1 MRMGVGL
8 MDGDGGGV
16 GMVKIMRQNSKKK
29 QQLLLLA
36 DD

>member
-1 MRMGVGL
+1 MGVGV
-8 MDGDGGGV
+8 MDGDGGGA
-16 GMVKIMRQNSKKK
+16 GMVKIMRQNSKIK